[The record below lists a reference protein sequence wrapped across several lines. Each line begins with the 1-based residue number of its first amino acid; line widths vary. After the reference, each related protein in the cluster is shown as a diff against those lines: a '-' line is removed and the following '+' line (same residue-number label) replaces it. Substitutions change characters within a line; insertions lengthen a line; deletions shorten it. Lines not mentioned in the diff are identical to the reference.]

1 MAKIGKDKEMHS
13 LLMEKSYKLKK
24 TVVLSNYHR
33 AVVKYLMRPQS
44 LLGAELEGY
53 VRQMLC
59 TSHFLVGK
67 ALISDSGICCT
78 AQMRFPSI

>member
-13 LLMEKSYKLKK
+13 FLMEKSYKLKK

-67 ALISDSGICCT
+67 A
-78 AQMRFPSI
+78 